1 MKKAGDLL
9 SAFFDRQMLR
19 TAQGYSELFSS
30 WQSIA
35 GEKLACH
42 SWIRELDR
50 SVLLIEA
57 DHPGWIQIL
66 QSKQVELLDRVRSN
80 FPELT
85 ITGISFRLGREGP
98 SSAHKDERATGS
110 SSDEGPPVDTHGTSN
125 KGTSLEGRD
134 SSTLEAPTEVP
145 LSSTDDETLA
155 RIEDPAFKDALWR
168 LKKGIDARSGKKLPR

>member
-35 GEKLACH
+35 GEKIACH

-50 SVLLIEA
+50 SILLIEA

-66 QSKQVELLDRVRSN
+66 QSKQVEILDRVRSQ

-85 ITGISFRLGREGP
+85 ITGISFRLG
-98 SSAHKDERATGS
+98 K
-110 SSDEGPPVDTHGTSN
+110 EGPPSGKKQESAEGTVSLSEVEASGAVEVLSN
-125 KGTSLEGRD
+125 TPVSPNEEKPGFTKTTTTEAEALE
-134 SSTLEAPTEVP
+134 
-145 LSSTDDETLA
+145 
-155 RIEDPAFKDALWR
+155 RIGDPAFKEALLR
-168 LKKGIDARSGKKLPR
+168 LKRGIDARNGKKFTR

>member
-50 SVLLIEA
+50 SILLIEA

-66 QSKQVELLDRVRSN
+66 QSKQADLLDRVRSR

-85 ITGISFRLGREGP
+85 ITGISFRLG
-98 SSAHKDERATGS
+98 K
-110 SSDEGPPVDTHGTSN
+110 EGPPAVKNSESVSGNSSD
-125 KGTSLEGRD
+125 KGAPSGREASPNTD
-134 SSTLEAPTEVP
+134 ASSTVEAPSNILTP
-145 LSSTDDETLA
+145 LKEDEALA
-155 RIEDPAFKDALWR
+155 RIEDPDFKEALLR
-168 LKKGIDARSGKKLPR
+168 LKKGIDARSDKKLPR